1 MRLNQL
7 IAIRPDAFPC
17 RIRGMDSAPHP
28 AALRQADTEHLDTQ
42 LLGELHP
49 LIYVGHASNGTILQF
64 LELVSN
70 FQHAQSSTVHTLMV
84 LSLLIIE
91 CGNTIV
97 SDTRPSP
104 L

>member
-7 IAIRPDAFPC
+7 IAILPDAFPC
-17 RIRGMDSAPHP
+17 RIRGMHSALNP
-28 AALRQADTEHLDTQ
+28 AALGQADAAYLNTQ
-42 LLGELHP
+42 LLRALHL
-49 LIYVGHASNGTILQF
+49 LINVGHTSNGTILQI

-70 FQHAQSSTVHTLMV
+70 FQHAQSLTVHTLMV
-84 LSLLIIE
+84 HSLLIIE

-104 L
+104 P